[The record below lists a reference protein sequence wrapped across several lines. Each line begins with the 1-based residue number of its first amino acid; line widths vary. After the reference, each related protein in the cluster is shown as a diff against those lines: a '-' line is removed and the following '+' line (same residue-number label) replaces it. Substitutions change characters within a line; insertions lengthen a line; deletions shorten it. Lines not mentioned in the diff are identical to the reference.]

1 MSKQHSIRW
10 RESDQQELARVVK
23 NFNAKV
29 RRLAKKNPEIAD
41 YLPDTV
47 TVKEIKGLIDTRQD
61 LNRELNSLRRFSKR
75 GAEEI
80 VTIPD
85 TDYNLKT
92 TKWQKE
98 DMTRRVAV
106 INRRRKAR
114 MQEISEIE
122 MTDRGEPLGYTR
134 GEFGMGKA
142 DKVALSPMKAFTP
155 KMTRTDLKHKTK
167 AIRYHSRDNYFDSK
181 DEQLRRNYISG
192 LERNYNPEDLEDI
205 IEEIENMDFKDFYRK
220 WKSDAGGMEW
230 ASIKP
235 TSSEYD
241 AYVTGL
247 ESIWMPNKK
256 PKGK

>member
-1 MSKQHSIRW
+1 MPRQYNIRW
-10 RESDQQELARVVK
+10 RESDNQELSKAVK

-41 YLPDTV
+41 YLPETV
-47 TVKEIKGLIDTRQD
+47 SVRDIKRLVDTRQD
-61 LNRELNSLRRFSKR
+61 FNREINSLRRFSQR

-80 VTIPD
+80 ITIPD

-98 DMTRRVAV
+98 DMTRRTAV

-114 MQEISEIE
+114 LEEISSIE
-122 MTDRGEPLGYTR
+122 MTDRGQPLGYTR

-142 DKVALSPMKAFTP
+142 DKIALNPMNSFTP
-155 KMTRTDLKHKTK
+155 KMTRTDLKQKHKS
-167 AIRYHSRDNYFDSK
+167 IRYHSRDLYFDSK
-181 DEQLRRNYISG
+181 DEQLRRNYIAG
-192 LERNYNPEDLEDI
+192 LERNYNPEDIKGVIETIED
-205 IEEIENMDFKDFYRK
+205 MDFKEFYRK

-230 ASIKP
+230 ASVLP
-235 TSSEYD
+235 NSTEYD

-247 ESIWMPNKK
+247 EAIWTPKK
-256 PKGK
+256 QPKGK